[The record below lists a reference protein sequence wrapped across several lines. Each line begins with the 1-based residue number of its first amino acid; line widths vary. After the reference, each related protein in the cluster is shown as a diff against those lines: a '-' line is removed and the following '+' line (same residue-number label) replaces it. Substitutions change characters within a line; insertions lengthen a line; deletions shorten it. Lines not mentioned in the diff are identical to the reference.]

1 MGGDGWYSAEP
12 TIDQRSA
19 AAGAAPPLEHRVPP
33 SNTDRTDS
41 ERVRGDRRAAPDL
54 LSREPPAQ
62 PLARFEPVREQF
74 SSLSEPMRGVLAIV
88 RRAHL
93 AVRAL
98 RLGEAALWSV
108 ATFAATLAA
117 VAHEGA
123 DAWQRDGFVLAGLA
137 AAGVFAALVHSTLP
151 RLADT
156 ARELDRRHGARFGLV
171 AAFERAL
178 SGRANELD
186 VLLAQRVLSRLP
198 RGAGTAGH
206 AATIAPAVAAPLV
219 ATALLALAID
229 IDPRQS
235 ADPGTLATEAADAL
249 ARAVATDEALD
260 ATQRAQF
267 AELVGDLRRVARE
280 ADDDPLA
287 AERLA
292 ELERELAAQTARL
305 DPRAA
310 LARVSEKA
318 GMQLAAAQRRAS
330 EESEAKSSAG
340 GAASDGSGD
349 GSGAS
354 DGPSAGADGGA
365 EVDPST
371 SPSAPAPTGAPL
383 AVEPERAARR
393 VAWLEPHERRLVDAW
408 NTARRAAAER
418 DGAGNRAGTDD
429 GGD

>member
-1 MGGDGWYSAEP
+1 MGA
-12 TIDQRSA
+12 
-19 AAGAAPPLEHRVPP
+19 
-33 SNTDRTDS
+33 
-41 ERVRGDRRAAPDL
+41 
-54 LSREPPAQ
+54 
-62 PLARFEPVREQF
+62 
-74 SSLSEPMRGVLAIV
+74 VLALV

-93 AVRAL
+93 ALRAL

-117 VAHEGA
+117 VAHEGE
-123 DAWQRDGFVLAGLA
+123 DAWERDGFVLAGLA

-178 SGRANELD
+178 SGRANQLD

-206 AATIAPAVAAPLV
+206 AATIAPPVVAPLV

-229 IDPRQS
+229 VDTRQ
-235 ADPGTLATEAADAL
+235 AARPGALATEAADAL
-249 ARAVATDEALD
+249 ARAVSTDDALD
-260 ATQRAQF
+260 ATQRAEF
-267 AELVGDLRRVARE
+267 AELVGELRRVARE
-280 ADDDPLA
+280 ADDAPLA

-292 ELERELAAQTARL
+292 ELERELAEQTARL

-318 GMQLAAAQRRAS
+318 ALQLAAAQRRAG
-330 EESEAKSSAG
+330 EEREARADSG
-340 GAASDGSGD
+340 GAASQGTGE
-349 GSGAS
+349 GL
-354 DGPSAGADGGA
+354 GPSAGAEGGA
-365 EVDPST
+365 EGDA
-371 SPSAPAPTGAPL
+371 SARPPATVPTGVPL
-383 AVEPERAARR
+383 ADEPERAARR

-408 NTARRAAAER
+408 NAARRAAGER
-418 DGAGNRAGTDD
+418 DRSGAGDDAGD
-429 GGD
+429 GGR